1 MSIMK
6 IIGSV
11 LVVFLLVSNP
21 VLALYKWTDK
31 NNVTHYDQ
39 FPPKNQKSQEIQ
51 MKPQKTPDKPPK
63 STPASK
69 TPSDNQTSQDKA
81 KNTSTSTNTAAKDKN
96 CAKARQNLQIL
107 SNNKR
112 IRIKDNG
119 NYRILPESERQRQIN
134 GLNDQI
140 NSTCQST
147 QKQSQQP
154 R

>member
-1 MSIMK
+1 MPFMK

-11 LVVFLLVSNP
+11 LIVFLLASSPVS
-21 VLALYKWTDK
+21 ALYKWTDK

-39 FPPKNQKSQEIQ
+39 FPPKNQKPQEIQ
-51 MKPQKTPDKPPK
+51 IKPQKTPNESQK
-63 STPASK
+63 STPTKK
-69 TPSDNQTSQDKA
+69 TPSNNQTSRDKA
-81 KNTSTSTNTAAKDKN
+81 KDTSTSTNTADHDKN

-107 SNNKR
+107 GNNKR

-119 NYRILPESERQRQIN
+119 NYRILPESERQQQIN

-140 NSTCQST
+140 NSTCQSI